1 MTLRNVLLRSSSTAL
16 AATAAIALTTLAT
29 STAHAQVELRC
40 PQGWS
45 SAPPIAE
52 SAEGQRSIVSCRK
65 EPMVV
70 GGVQIAVPV
79 PAGPAEARL
88 AAQLLMQA
96 NFAPPESM
104 PTLRDES
111 FGTVRARVYEQ
122 SQQGEGPGGTAT
134 TVSGVVALI
143 AVGRSTVVLRSIST
157 NGRTPAINGI
167 RQIVP
172 ALVGLDGAAPQWRVG
187 LTGCP
192 RPLVRE
198 TGQGGTP
205 NGLRLAGA
213 CVVESEGK
221 SVEVLESRV
230 AAQSPADAR
239 AAADFYRVAM
249 ERQFGRRGGGTVTM
263 DEPTPITVQGAQGF
277 YAVVHA
283 TVRVQESP
291 TSEPQ
296 QLRIDRAVAI
306 APLDNGG
313 HVELVATVANAPN
326 PAAVR
331 SLIDALIG
339 VVKLDGS
346 QVTGNT
352 AVPGADAPATDGDGG
367 AGAGESDGGAS
378 ASRPQ
383 PREQPRSNFDPN
395 APMPDWSNIGNE
407 RPRASQPAAQK
418 SACGCSTPGADRSGA
433 SAFVLAGLAFAGG
446 ALGRRRKRA

>member
-1 MTLRNVLLRSSSTAL
+1 MTLRNALVRSCSTAL
-16 AATAAIALTTLAT
+16 VASAAIALTTLAS

-52 SAEGQRSIVSCRK
+52 SAEGQRAIVSCRK
-65 EPMVV
+65 DPMTV
-70 GGVQIAVPV
+70 GGVQISVPV

-111 FGTVRARVYEQ
+111 IGAVRARVYEQ
-122 SQQGEGPGGTAT
+122 SQQGEGPGGTST
-134 TVSGVVALI
+134 TVTGVVALI
-143 AVGRSTVVLRSIST
+143 SVGRSTVVLRSIST

-187 LTGCP
+187 LASCP
-192 RPLVRE
+192 RPLTRDN
-198 TGQGGTP
+198 GQGGTP

-213 CVVESEGK
+213 CVVEEEGK

-230 AAQSPADAR
+230 AAATPAEAR

-277 YAVVHA
+277 YTVVHA
-283 TVRVQESP
+283 TVRVQQSP

-296 QLRIDRAVAI
+296 QMRIDRAITV

-313 HVELVATVANAPN
+313 HIELVATIANAAS

-331 SLIDALIG
+331 SLMDALIA
-339 VVKLDGS
+339 VVKVDGS

-352 AVPGADAPATDGDGG
+352 AAPGADAPAGDADGG
-367 AGAGESDGGAS
+367 ASESDGGAS

-407 RPRASQPAAQK
+407 RPRATQPAAQK
-418 SACGCSTPGADRSGA
+418 SACGCSTPGADRRGA
-433 SAFVLAGLAFAGG
+433 SALTIAGLALAGS
-446 ALGRRRKRA
+446 AARRRKRA